1 MEFTFNN
8 ASSTITDVFL
18 FFVNKGYYLNI
29 IVHSEWNIAFSHA
42 YDFTVN
48 LNQLQSV
55 LKFEIF
61 VA

>member
-8 ASSTITDVFL
+8 ASSIITDIFL
-18 FFVNKGYYLNI
+18 FFANKGYYLNI
-29 IVHSEWNIAFSHA
+29 IVHSEYNMAFSYA
-42 YDFTVN
+42 YNFAVN
-48 LNQLQSV
+48 LNKLQNV

>member
-8 ASSTITDVFL
+8 ASNTITDVFL

-29 IVHSEWNIAFSHA
+29 IVHSECNIAFFHA